1 MSTSSTLLVK
11 RYVLPKFKVRVET
24 ERPYYQPGDVVKGT
38 VRCDY
43 FFGKPVAG
51 ARVRLRVD
59 QALGSGARGS
69 RLFFVAPADAQGR
82 KTFHF
87 KLPRGSK
94 ARAATIQRKVRVI
107 ATVQDDAAQV
117 EKGFVDLPVTGRP
130 LTLSVVAENGALVPG
145 VTNHVHVIAGY
156 PDGSPARGVSIDLKG
171 TVSPLLR
178 RRSDSLGVATFAVK
192 PRWGGR
198 RCGRKG
204 MSVTVQAHDRL
215 GQRGTLTTCL
225 KMAQAGVVLI
235 RPKQSMVAPG
245 ELVEMTLIP
254 APDRGLSRQR
264 LYVDVVKGGQILAT
278 YSRRLRH
285 GMAHVSFQP
294 DATLFGL
301 LELRA
306 YRLKPGGERIGT
318 SRLVFVERPGHLK
331 ITITPD
337 RKSYRPGGRAH
348 LAFQVKDSRT
358 GEGVEAA
365 LGLLGVDEA
374 LIALGGLPEGLSPKR
389 FFSLAGF
396 LSRTGDRPTMR
407 PGGHDLGHWMTAE
420 GAPAKTRA
428 RAADVLL
435 AALQPRRSP
444 VWETNPWKAR
454 RRAWAS
460 QAPHIIVK
468 AHRFMARHSVG
479 RRTSKG
485 WRFRR
490 DLVAMMVRAKV
501 LKPNDLRDPWRRV
514 VRPDLLRAV
523 DKYFVFSKL
532 AKSLAPRKL
541 ERIYQA
547 LRGSWTRLHLPRE
560 RMRKLKRRQWPLVLL
575 PDTLDRL
582 VRLGKLKAGVI
593 VDPWGKP
600 YRVIRHRRIFLAPY
614 YTRLISRY
622 HICSAGPDG
631 RFSTKDDIRPLG
643 RRISVAIIGRRGILA
658 LRSED
663 ALGDLVGDAIGEA
676 YGFGG
681 LGLSGTGCGG
691 GGAGRGTIGIGSL
704 GTIGHGGG
712 GGLSAVRVRSKFPE
726 TLLWRPEVITD
737 RQGHAA
743 IDVDLADS
751 ITTWRVLANASTAT
765 GLLGHA
771 STTLRVFQDFF
782 VDIDLPVALTQ
793 GDQISVPV
801 AVYNYLKR
809 PQRVTLKLQRE
820 GWFTPR
826 GSLTATIEL
835 KPSEVTVRYFPISA
849 KGLGRHDLTVFA
861 SAQSV
866 TGDTVRDA
874 IRRSTQV
881 EPDGVEHAIAHG
893 GTLRGTIQ
901 HAIVLPKTVIP
912 GTGRVELAMYA
923 GPLGQTIKGMESLLR
938 RPYGCFEQTSSST
951 YPNVLILDYLRR
963 TKQVRPKIA
972 ERARDYIEE
981 GYQKLIHFEVSG
993 GGFSWFG
1000 RAPANQIL
1008 TAYGLMEFFDMARV
1022 HRVDPKIVRRTQ
1034 AWLAG
1039 KQRKDGSWAPD
1050 KRFINEG
1057 ATTYFN
1063 TDVLRITAYIATALR
1078 HTGYQGKVLDRAV
1091 RYVRAHE
1098 AEAKDAYTLA
1108 TLANLV
1114 TRDRDAA
1121 ARKIFERL
1129 WARRKTDGK
1138 GVFFKGPR
1146 STLTYGGGK
1155 SGEIEASALSA
1166 LAYLARP
1173 GEVSVPADLSRVID
1187 RLVAS
1192 KDRTGAWASTQATI
1206 LSLRALLLHA
1216 ERSRSKLVGEVE
1228 VHVDG
1233 KILRRLRFDGKSK
1246 SPATIDLT
1254 AVAGDRR
1261 RHEVKL
1267 RFKGKGNLRYQLV
1280 SRYWMPRQASKVAA
1294 RPASGAKA
1302 ASLSI
1307 ATSFDRRRVK
1317 SGEALRLKVV
1327 VKNRGRRRVAMPL
1340 VDLALPPGFDV
1351 DAAGLATLVKD
1362 KKVEKV
1368 QRVGNHARLYLSK
1381 LGGHH
1386 ALRFSLK
1393 LKSKYPLRVQAR
1405 PSVVY
1410 EYYKPENRAETGA
1423 TTLQVL

>member
-1 MSTSSTLLVK
+1 
-11 RYVLPKFKVRVET
+11 
-24 ERPYYQPGDVVKGT
+24 YYQPGDVVKGT

-69 RLFFVAPADAQGR
+69 RLSLLGPADAQGR

-87 KLPRGSK
+87 ELPRGSTP
-94 ARAATIQRKVRVI
+94 RAATIQGKVRVI

-117 EKGFVDLPVTGRP
+117 EKGFIDLSVTGRP
-130 LTLSVVAENGALVPG
+130 LTLSVVAENGVLVPG

-156 PDGSPARGVSIDLKG
+156 PDGSSARGVSIALKG
-171 TVSPLLR
+171 TASPLVR
-178 RRSDSLGVATFAVK
+178 RRSDSLGVATFDVT
-192 PRWGGR
+192 PRRGGR
-198 RCGRKG
+198 RCGHKS
-204 MSVTVQAHDRL
+204 MSVSVEARDRL

-225 KMAQAGVVLI
+225 KVAQAGAVLI
-235 RPKQSMVAPG
+235 RPRKSMVAPG
-245 ELVEMTLIP
+245 ELLEMTLIP

-306 YRLKPGGERIGT
+306 YRLTPGGERIGT

-331 ITITPD
+331 ISITPD

-396 LSRTGDRPTMR
+396 LSRPGVLSRTGDRPTMR
-407 PGGHDLGHWMTAE
+407 PGGHDLGHWVTAE
-420 GAPAKTRA
+420 GTPVKTRA

-444 VWETNPWKAR
+444 VWETNPWKDR
-454 RRAWAS
+454 RRVWAL
-460 QAPHIIVK
+460 QAPRIIAK
-468 AHRFMARHSVG
+468 AKRFMARHSVG
-479 RRTSKG
+479 RRISKG

-501 LKPNDLRDPWRRV
+501 LKSKALNDPWRRV
-514 VRPDLLRAV
+514 VRPDLLFVV
-523 DKYFVFSKL
+523 DKNFVFSKL
-532 AKSLAPRKL
+532 AKNLAPRKL
-541 ERIYQA
+541 EGIYQA
-547 LRGSWTRLHLPRE
+547 LRRNWKSLHLPRE

-575 PDTLDRL
+575 PDTLERL
-582 VRLGKLKAGVI
+582 VRLGKLKAGDI

-600 YRVIRHRRIFLAPY
+600 YRVIRHKRTFLAPY
-614 YTRLISRY
+614 DTHLISRY

-631 RFSTKDDIRPLG
+631 RFMTKDDIRPRG
-643 RRISVAIIGRRGILA
+643 RRLSVTLINRRGILA

-663 ALGDLVGDAIGEA
+663 ALGGLVGDAIGEA

-681 LGLSGTGCGG
+681 LGLSGTGRGG
-691 GGAGRGTIGIGSL
+691 GGAGFGTIGVGSL
-704 GTIGHGGG
+704 RTIGHGGG
-712 GGLSAVRVRSKFPE
+712 VGGLSAVRVRSKFPE

-737 RQGHAA
+737 RQGRAA

-801 AVYNYLKR
+801 TVYNYLKR

-820 GWFTPR
+820 GWFTPK
-826 GSLTATIEL
+826 GSLTATIDL
-835 KPSEVTVRYFPISA
+835 KPSQVTVRYFPISA

-866 TGDTVRDA
+866 TGDTMRDA

-893 GTLRGTIQ
+893 GTLRETIQ
-901 HAIVLPKTVIP
+901 HALALPRSAIA

-923 GPLGQTIKGMESLLR
+923 GPMGQTIKGMESLLR

-963 TKQVRPKIA
+963 TKQVRPKITA
-972 ERARDYIEE
+972 RAKAYIEE
-981 GYQKLIHFEVSG
+981 GYQKLIHFEVQG

-1050 KRFINEG
+1050 KHFINEG

-1078 HTGYQGKVLDRAV
+1078 HTGYQGKVLDRAL

-1098 AEAKDAYTLA
+1098 AKAKDAYTLA
-1108 TLANLV
+1108 TIANLV
-1114 TRDRDAA
+1114 TPDRDAA

-1129 WARRKTDGK
+1129 WAQRKIDKK
-1138 GVFFKGPR
+1138 GIFFKGPR

-1155 SGEIEASALSA
+1155 SGQIEVSALSA
-1166 LAYLARP
+1166 VAYLSRP
-1173 GEVSVPADLSRVID
+1173 NDVPVPADLFRVID

-1192 KDRTGAWASTQATI
+1192 KDKTGAWASTQATI
-1206 LSLRALLLHA
+1206 LSLRALLLQA

-1228 VHVDG
+1228 VRVDG
-1233 KILRRLRFDGKSK
+1233 KIQRRLRFDGKRKNS
-1246 SPATIDLT
+1246 ATIDLT

-1261 RHEVKL
+1261 RHLVNL
-1267 RFKGKGNLRYQLV
+1267 RFKGNGNLRYQLV
-1280 SRYWMPRQASKVAA
+1280 GRYWMPRQGLKVAA
-1294 RPASGAKA
+1294 KRASGAKS

-1317 SGEALRLKVV
+1317 SGEALQLKVV
-1327 VKNRGRRRVAMPL
+1327 VKNKGRRRVAMPL
-1340 VDLALPPGFDV
+1340 VDLALPPGFDL
-1351 DAAGLATLVKD
+1351 DAAGLATLVKER
-1362 KKVEKV
+1362 KVEKV

-1381 LGGHH
+1381 LAGHH
-1386 ALRFSLK
+1386 ALRFSLN